1 MFYIAIIP
9 LEHASSKHGTA
20 GFTRQF
26 RMPICPAVVAFIY
39 NIPVEILDP
48 VVRLVSFFAG
58 MGREEEEKGRR
69 RGGVIRNAIWKG

>member
-1 MFYIAIIP
+1 MFYIAIFP
-9 LEHASSKHGTA
+9 LECASSKHGTA

-26 RMPICPAVVAFIY
+26 RVPTCPAVVAFIY

-58 MGREEEEKGRR
+58 MGREVEEEKK
-69 RGGVIRNAIWKG
+69 WKRTLIVHSLV